1 MLTTIICFF
10 AIWIAYVLF
19 MATQI
24 LAALIIT
31 PLFGLVCDRISFFGL
46 TFIKENGKW
55 RKTKSRFSLICQSS
69 RVVDTTRPIP
79 ENADVRSILID
90 LILVLVQIAL
100 TVIIFFVS
108 RSIPVSVYIPGTVR
122 WNRVAEDV
130 FIVNILYSAGALLAF
145 LYVHIISRKSLLGY
159 CIYLQKRMRRGQPLD
174 DTMMLPLSQLPYKH
188 YDSAAKLRYYRWY
201 FMYLLWVGRYND
213 LREPAYDMTSS
224 LNYKSY
230 IMSDTGNYYDLIY
243 FYSRIEPNRE
253 LAVHFMNRMRSVFA
267 DDPDANAKRVLA
279 YYAYFVEGDRE
290 KARFFTDQA
299 KSLVD
304 VFSIP
309 GMERELERRLVS
321 ELDEILKNEGC

>member
-1 MLTTIICFF
+1 M
-10 AIWIAYVLF
+10 
-19 MATQI
+19 
-24 LAALIIT
+24 
-31 PLFGLVCDRISFFGL
+31 
-46 TFIKENGKW
+46 
-55 RKTKSRFSLICQSS
+55 
-69 RVVDTTRPIP
+69 VDITRPIP
-79 ENADVRSILID
+79 KNAETRSFLIE
-90 LILVLVQIAL
+90 LILVFVQIAL

-108 RSIPVSVYIPGTVR
+108 GCIPVSGYIPGTVR

-130 FIVNILYSAGALLAF
+130 RNINILFCLCSVMVFIYMQIL
-145 LYVHIISRKSLLGY
+145 SRKSLRGY
-159 CIYLQKRMRRGQPLD
+159 CIYIQKRMRSGMPLD
-174 DTMMLPLSQLPYKH
+174 DTIMLPLKQLPYKH
-188 YDSAAKLRYYRWY
+188 YDSAAKLRYYRFY

-213 LREPAYDMTSS
+213 LREPAYEMTLS
-224 LNYKSY
+224 LKYKTY
-230 IMSDTGNYYDLIY
+230 MMSDTGNYYDLIY

-253 LAVHFMNRMRSVFA
+253 LAVHFMNRMRSVLA